1 VLRAGILALVIT
13 AVIVIGTT
21 SPVWGAQLDARLN
34 PEISTAE
41 IEIKYQRTIFIEYPE
56 GGEIADKL
64 RGKSWKV
71 EATADSSDSGVK
83 DIIQALNQKITSD
96 GSSAR
101 VTDMVV
107 DYTAELTGRGI
118 NTSID
123 YKLILTPTLSFFIIR
138 AGTPDSPALIDAAW
152 RGLTAQG
159 SFIVDGKEI
168 NIPISVLKTMEPEVS
183 EIIAG
188 TEAENL
194 LSKAIIDAEGIKNQP
209 LSNWHFLFDPTGI
222 NVDASTFGLSE
233 EIAGFVVSSFTMGES
248 SLREGRQVERIE
260 EARFT
265 ADREYIVRSIQ
276 SSDSAQISLI
286 GFAAIETSYGAEAFG
301 VSPTPPEGFTIGAT
315 GDFPIMIVYG
325 MAGMAAVGGVVFM
338 FISNR
343 KLKKEQGMGQQG
355 IDPSLLRGVAT
366 SAGSGGYQTVR
377 GEAQL
382 VGDVS
387 YEQTKSVYEEE
398 KKEEETSSQSKKGS
412 LPKGWKPS

>member
-1 VLRAGILALVIT
+1 MLRAGILALVIT
-13 AVIVIGTT
+13 AFLVIGTT
-21 SPVWGAQLDARLN
+21 SPVWGAQLSARLN
-34 PEISTAE
+34 PDIGSSE

-56 GGEIADKL
+56 GGEIADIL

-71 EATADSSDSGVK
+71 EATADSSDSCVK

-101 VTDMVV
+101 ITDMGVE
-107 DYTAELTGRGI
+107 YTAELTGRGL

-123 YKLILTPTLSFFIIR
+123 YKIILTPTLSFFIIR
-138 AGTPDSPALIDAAW
+138 GSTPDTPALIDAAW
-152 RGLTAQG
+152 RGLTVQG
-159 SFIVDGKEI
+159 SFMVDGKEI
-168 NIPISVLKTMEPEVS
+168 NMPISILRTMEPEVS

-188 TEAENL
+188 TEAEIL
-194 LSKAIIDAEGIKNQP
+194 LSKAIIDAQGIKNQP
-209 LSNWHFLFDPTGI
+209 LTNWHFLFDPTGI
-222 NVDASTFGLSE
+222 SVDASTFGLSE
-233 EIAGFVVSSFTMGES
+233 EISGFVVSSFTMGES
-248 SLREGRQVERIE
+248 SFREGIQIERIE
-260 EARFT
+260 EVSFT
-265 ADREYIVRSIQ
+265 ADREYTVRSIQ
-276 SSDSAQISLI
+276 SSDSAEISLI
-286 GFAAIETSYGAEAFG
+286 GFAAIDTSYEAEAFG
-301 VSPTPPEGFTIGAT
+301 VSPTPPEGYATTST

-338 FISNR
+338 VMSSR
-343 KLKKEQGMGQQG
+343 KLKKEVGMGQQG

-382 VGDVS
+382 REDVS

-398 KKEEETSSQSKKGS
+398 KKEEETSSQSTKGS

>member
-13 AVIVIGTT
+13 AFIVIGTT
-21 SPVWGAQLDARLN
+21 SPVWGAQLSARLN
-34 PEISTAE
+34 PDIGSSE
-41 IEIKYQRTIFIEYPE
+41 IEIIYQRTILMEYPE
-56 GGEIADKL
+56 GGEIADIL

-101 VTDMVV
+101 ITDMGVE
-107 DYTAELTGRGI
+107 YSAELTGRGLR
-118 NTSID
+118 TSID
-123 YKLILTPTLSFFIIR
+123 YKIILTPTLSFFIIR
-138 AGTPDSPALIDAAW
+138 EGTPDTPALIDAAW
-152 RGLTAQG
+152 RGLTVQG
-159 SFIVDGKEI
+159 SFMVDGKEI
-168 NIPISVLKTMEPEVS
+168 NMPISILRTMEPEVS

-188 TEAENL
+188 TEAEIL
-194 LSKAIIDAEGIKNQP
+194 LSKAIIDAQGIKNQP
-209 LSNWHFLFDPTGI
+209 LTNWHFLFDPTGI

-233 EIAGFVVSSFTMGES
+233 EILGFVVSSVTMGES
-248 SLREGRQVERIE
+248 SFREGIQVERIE
-260 EARFT
+260 EVSFT
-265 ADREYIVRSIQ
+265 ADREYTVRSIQ
-276 SSDSAQISLI
+276 SSDSAEISLI
-286 GFAAIETSYGAEAFG
+286 GFAAIDTSYEAEAFG
-301 VSPTPPEGFTIGAT
+301 VSPTPPEGYATTAT

-338 FISNR
+338 VMSSR
-343 KLKKEQGMGQQG
+343 KLKKEVGMGQQG

-382 VGDVS
+382 IEDVS

-398 KKEEETSSQSKKGS
+398 KKEEETSSQSTKGS